1 MRILLIHNRYQSH
14 APSGEDI
21 VFDDECQLLREYGH
35 EVITY
40 ERHND
45 DIKTFSLWQKAS
57 LLWKTT
63 WSKVSY
69 CEIRDLIRRKK
80 PDVAHFHNT
89 FPLISPSAYYACQDG
104 DVPVVQTFHNFR
116 FFCPSGLFYNNGH
129 LCEECLQH
137 GPWRSVK
144 FGCYR
149 GSKVQTLPLAAM
161 LWFHQRKDTWTRQ
174 IDVFIALTEFAREKY
189 IQAGLPADR
198 IVVKTNFMNNPPE
211 PCYEHQEYAI
221 FLGRLSPEKGV
232 ETLLAAWKKLTNVPL
247 KILGDGTQRAELE
260 DIVKKERLFN
270 VEFLGILPH
279 AEAMQWLQNSH
290 FLVLPSVVYE
300 SFPLTIREA
309 FACGKT
315 VVASRL
321 GAMAAIIEDG
331 RTGLLFEPGNPDD
344 LAAKV
349 CQMME
354 NEDAVIKMG
363 KAARA
368 EFEAKY
374 TAERNYEILMEIY
387 EMAIRGNGREA
398 AINCHKK
405 SYLLT

>member
-21 VFDDECQLLREYGH
+21 VFDDECQLLREHRH

-45 DIKTFSLWQKAS
+45 AIKMFSLWQRAS
-57 LLWKTT
+57 LLWQTT

-69 CEIRDLIRRKK
+69 REIRELICNKR

-89 FPLISPSAYYACQDG
+89 FPLISPSAYYACQDE
-104 DVPVVQTFHNFR
+104 DIPVVQTFHNFR
-116 FFCPSGLFYNNGH
+116 FFCPSGLFFGKGRV
-129 LCEECLQH
+129 CEECLQH
-137 GPWRSVK
+137 GPWRSIK
-144 FGCYR
+144 SGCYR
-149 GSKVQTLPLAAM
+149 GSKTQTLPLATM
-161 LWFHQRKDTWTRQ
+161 IWFHQRKDTWRRQ

-198 IVVKTNFMNNPPE
+198 IVVKPNFMNYPPE
-211 PCYEHQEYAI
+211 PSYENQGYAI
-221 FLGRLSPEKGV
+221 FLGRLTPEKGV
-232 ETLLAAWKKLTNVPL
+232 ETLLAAWKRLADVPL
-247 KILGDGTQRAELE
+247 KILGDGSQRPELEEITQREGLS
-260 DIVKKERLFN
+260 K
-270 VEFLGILPH
+270 VEFSGFLPH
-279 AEAMQWLQNSH
+279 AEGVQCLQNAR
-290 FLVLPSVVYE
+290 FMVMPSIWYE

-309 FACGKT
+309 FACGKP

-331 RTGLLFEPGNPDD
+331 KTGLLFEPGEPDD

-349 CQMME
+349 RQLME

-374 TAERNYEILMEIY
+374 TAERNYEMLMGIY
-387 EMAIRGNGREA
+387 EIAIRVHQERNRNA
-398 AINCHKK
+398 KK
-405 SYLLT
+405 KRL